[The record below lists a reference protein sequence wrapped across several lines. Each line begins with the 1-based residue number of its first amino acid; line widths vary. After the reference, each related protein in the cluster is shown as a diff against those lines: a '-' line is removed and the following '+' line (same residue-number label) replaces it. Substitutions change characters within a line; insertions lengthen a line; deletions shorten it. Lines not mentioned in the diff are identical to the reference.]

1 MKLIT
6 TALLLLLLGSLAAVA
21 QDEVM
26 LGSFEYGVTA
36 TSIGSSKG
44 LAFTAGSQL
53 RSLDRGS
60 AVRFSPPN
68 ARSVSFEVE
77 NVHLTQRG
85 NLGVVSQ
92 ISTGKWMRLLI
103 QEDGNFFGTIVA
115 DGVTYLARAGKDG
128 TTFYSTAEKTVAT
141 SPFENDALPVTPIA
155 DTAEGAASWSASA
168 SPSVVS
174 VGILYDNELASVD
187 QNLLLNWIDE
197 LLFAAN
203 RAYQS
208 SGVNVE
214 FVAVAVANYEPGATL
229 DMKGELQVVSCGSPG
244 CTVGIDVNNQVID
257 WRNRVRADM
266 VVQLVGTGSGGYCG
280 LGYVPQPGVS
290 VALARS
296 LAYSVSAVQNSVGS
310 ACPSSVLAHEMGH
323 NLGLAH
329 DRTTGGSPL
338 FTYGWGYRLPEGYG
352 TNMSYPERG
361 LGGYV
366 PYLSNPNIS
375 IANSSLGEPIGS
387 PNEAFAAQA
396 AANTIPT
403 FSATYDNSDV
413 ALVPPPPVL
422 ESVSSASSSLSVF
435 FTPKRTIG
443 QPLPTLFTVNCSGVV
458 ASGSSSPVIVS
469 GLVPGSSYSC
479 TVRSSNQYGISDLS
493 NAVQAVTTSGGDTPE
508 AFVERH
514 YVNALD
520 RPSDSGGLAS
530 WVNVMKTQ
538 SASAV
543 PVGFLLSPEFVSK
556 GRSDSAFVDI
566 LYRTFFN
573 RTASSGETNSWLGQL
588 AQGRLRE
595 MVMWDVVRGAEFK
608 RLADSF
614 AVVAVSPAHEAAYGI
629 RAFTERFY
637 TVVLV
642 RYPDQA
648 GFDGW
653 VDALTDG
660 SYSGSDIARGFF
672 LSPEYTN
679 KNKSDSA
686 FLDDCYQA
694 YFNRLADAGGKQGW
708 LDLLAQ
714 GTSREQVLYGFSGS
728 QEFIALAES
737 YGIRPFAVDGGGG
750 EGSFAPKAIPALP
763 AAILVLLA
771 GLLSLYSFRE
781 LRSA

>member
-6 TALLLLLLGSLAAVA
+6 TVLLLLSLGSIAAVA
-21 QDEVM
+21 QDEVT
-26 LGSFEYGVTA
+26 LGTFEYGVTA
-36 TSIGSSKG
+36 TSIGISNG

-53 RSLDRGS
+53 RGLERGS
-60 AVRFSPPN
+60 TVRFNPPN

-77 NVHLTQRG
+77 KVHLTQRG

-92 ISTGKWMRLLI
+92 ISAGKWMRLLI

-115 DGVTYLARAGKDG
+115 DGATYVARAGKDG
-128 TTFYSTAEKTVAT
+128 TAFHSTAEKTVAT

-155 DTAEGAASWSASA
+155 DAEEGTASWSASA

-203 RAYQS
+203 GAYQS

-214 FVAVAVANYEPGATL
+214 FVAVAATNYEPGATL
-229 DMKGELQVVSCGSPG
+229 DMQGELEVVTCGSPG
-244 CTVGIDVNNQVID
+244 CRVGIDVNNQVID
-257 WRNRVRADM
+257 WRTSVEADL
-266 VVQLVGTGSGGYCG
+266 VVQLVGTGSGSSCG
-280 LGYVPQPGVS
+280 LGWVPQPGVS
-290 VALARS
+290 AALARS

-352 TNMSYPERG
+352 TNMAYPERG
-361 LGGYV
+361 FGGYV

-375 IANSSLGEPIGS
+375 IANYRLGEPIGAS
-387 PNEAFAAQA
+387 TEAFAAQA

-403 FSATYDNSDV
+403 FAATYDNSDL

-422 ESVSSASSSLSVF
+422 ESVSTTSSSLSVF
-435 FTPKRTIG
+435 FTPKRTLG
-443 QPLPTLFTVNCSGVV
+443 QPLPTLFTASCSGVV

-479 TVRSSNQYGISDLS
+479 TIRSSNQYGISGLS
-493 NAVQAVTTSGGDTPE
+493 NTVQAVTTSGGDTPE

-514 YVNALD
+514 YVNTLG
-520 RPSDSGGLAS
+520 RPSDADGLAS
-530 WVNVMKTQ
+530 WVNVMQTQ

-543 PVGFLLSPEFVSK
+543 PVGFLLSAEFVSK

-566 LYRTFFN
+566 LYQTFFN

-595 MVMWDVVRGAEFK
+595 MVMWDLVRGAEFR
-608 RLADSF
+608 RLADGF
-614 AVVAVSPAHEAAYGI
+614 GVVAVSPAHEAAYGI

-642 RYPDQA
+642 RYPDPA
-648 GFDGW
+648 GFNGW

-714 GTSREQVLYGFSGS
+714 GTSRTQVLDGFSGS

-737 YGIRPFAVDGGGG
+737 YGIRPFEVYDVGDG
-750 EGSFAPKAIPALP
+750 ESSAAEAIPTLP
-763 AAILVLLA
+763 VAVLLLLT
-771 GLLSLYSFRE
+771 GLLSLFGFRK
-781 LRSA
+781 LRSV